1 MKKILVLVLAL
12 VMALSAMSALADI
25 TIVQNKVEIDAAL

>member
-12 VMALSAMSALADI
+12 VMQGDGQDPQRPRRQDQVAP
-25 TIVQNKVEIDAAL
+25 VH